1 MKVKIIAAFTGLSL
15 ISAPATA
22 NDEFIG
28 GLMGAMIGAAITS
41 QGNSNTN
48 KRRSNNK
55 PKVSS
60 ATRQKNKEIQEAL
73 NYFGFIAGV
82 PDGVLGRKSRTAM
95 SQMQACINRPI
106 TGKLDAFE
114 EQFLKSSFFKAQ
126 AGGNETLR
134 LVASKPNGYCGVLQ
148 HYHQELVQP
157 TAKAIVAQQNTA
169 PAVQQNTTPTIQQ
182 NTTAAAQQNTT
193 VVLNQQ
199 NTQNNNTITNN
210 TLVVIDSELQT
221 KFDLMVAQLKLL
233 EQIQTHI
240 DAKAVD
246 ESSTRKLT
254 TVIERMEQ
262 LRSTIRKVKKETKGK
277 YGTPI
282 KPTNA
287 NLGVTAVKASEVF
300 PRVPYYI
307 PGTDETGEMWVKP
320 YVTDGGVLMYDFNFV
335 ASHSDFERIKDTIE
349 MSSKNV
355 RSVAEAL
362 VKVTKWS
369 DVAISK
375 GMRRR
380 YQKSAVCFPQ
390 EMCGKSEA
398 GNNSAEVIF
407 MLYEDGSTAA
417 RLQENKGRFR
427 SGYNLSV
434 ESGLLLSAYMD
445 YMAEIGENEFEA
457 NTMTDK
463 DLDMVFKD

>member
-1 MKVKIIAAFTGLSL
+1 MKKKFITAAACLAMSA
-15 ISAPATA
+15 APAAA
-22 NDEFIG
+22 NDDFVK
-28 GLMGAMIGAAITS
+28 GLMGVMIGAAIAN
-41 QGNSNTN
+41 QGNANTRARN
-48 KRRSNNK
+48 AAPSGGGGV
-55 PKVSS
+55 PS
-60 ATRQKNKEIQEAL
+60 AERQKNKESQEAL
-73 NYFGFIAGV
+73 NYFGFDAGV
-82 PDGVLGRKSRTAM
+82 PDGVFGRKSRTAV

-106 TGKLDAFE
+106 TGTLDAFE
-114 EQFLKSSFFKAQ
+114 VQFLKNSYFKAQ

-148 HYHQELVQP
+148 QYHLELTQPAQPVQVVQP
-157 TAKAIVAQQNTA
+157 APVPQPVPQA
-169 PAVQQNTTPTIQQ
+169 PAPRVAT
-182 NTTAAAQQNTT
+182 QQNTT

-199 NTQNNNTITNN
+199 TTQTNN
-210 TLVVIDSELQT
+210 VVVVIDAELQT

-233 EQIQTHI
+233 EQIQAHI
-240 DAKAVD
+240 DAKVTNEA
-246 ESSTRKLT
+246 SRRKLA
-254 TVIERMEQ
+254 TVMERMGQ
-262 LRSTIRKVKKETKGK
+262 LRSMIREIKQETKGK

-307 PGTDETGEMWVKP
+307 PGTDETGELWIKP
-320 YVTDGGVLMYDFNFV
+320 YVTDDGRLMYDFNFV
-335 ASHSDFERIKDTIE
+335 AAFSDFERIKDTIE
-349 MSSKNV
+349 MTSENV
-355 RSVAEAL
+355 RDVADAL
-362 VKVTKWS
+362 VKVTEWS
-369 DVAISK
+369 DLALSK

-380 YQKSAVCFPQ
+380 YEKSAVCFPQ
-390 EMCGKSEA
+390 EMCGKTEA

-445 YMAEIGENEFEA
+445 YMAEVGEKEFEA
-457 NTMTDK
+457 NTMTDS
-463 DLDMVFKD
+463 DLDNMFKD

>member
-1 MKVKIIAAFTGLSL
+1 MGGSMKFKIIAILTCSSL
-15 ISAPATA
+15 ITSPTLA
-22 NDEFIG
+22 NDDFVS
-28 GLMGAMIGAAITS
+28 GLMGAMIGAAISS
-41 QGNSNTN
+41 QGNANTN
-48 KRRSNNK
+48 KKRSNK
-55 PKVSS
+55 SRISS

-82 PDGVLGRKSRTAM
+82 PDGVLGRKSRIAM
-95 SQMQACINRPI
+95 SQFQACINRPI

-114 EQFLKSSFFKAQ
+114 EQFLKNSFYKAQ
-126 AGGNETLR
+126 AGGNATLR
-134 LVASKPNGYCGVLQ
+134 LVATKSNGYCGVLQ
-148 HYHQELVQP
+148 EFHQELTQP
-157 TAKAIVAQQNTA
+157 VAQTNS
-169 PAVQQNTTPTIQQ
+169 
-182 NTTAAAQQNTT
+182 AQQNTT
-193 VVLNQQ
+193 GGVTQNTTVVVNQQ
-199 NTQNNNTITNN
+199 NTQTNTTVTNS

-233 EQIQTHI
+233 EQIQTHL
-240 DAKAVD
+240 DAKATD
-246 ESSTRKLT
+246 ESSKRKLA
-254 TVIERMEQ
+254 TVIDGIDE
-262 LRSTIRKVKKETKGK
+262 LRGMIREVKSQTKVK

-320 YVTDGGVLMYDFNFV
+320 HVTDGGELMYDFNFV
-335 ASHSDFERIKDTIE
+335 ASHSDFERIKDTIG
-349 MSSKNV
+349 MSSNNV
-355 RSVAEAL
+355 RAVAEAL

-380 YQKSAVCFPQ
+380 YEKSAVCFPQ
-390 EMCGKSEA
+390 DMCGKSEA

-457 NTMTDK
+457 NTMTDE
-463 DLDMVFKD
+463 DLDIVFQD

>member
-1 MKVKIIAAFTGLSL
+1 MKKLITAAACLAMSA
-15 ISAPATA
+15 APAAA
-22 NDEFIG
+22 NDDFVK
-28 GLMGAMIGAAITS
+28 GLMGVMIGAAIAN
-41 QGNSNTN
+41 QGNANT
-48 KRRSNNK
+48 RARGAAPSGGGG
-55 PKVSS
+55 VSS
-60 ATRQKNKEIQEAL
+60 AERQKNKESQEAL
-73 NYFGFIAGV
+73 NYFGFDAGV
-82 PDGVLGRKSRTAM
+82 PDGVFGRKSRTAV
-95 SQMQACINRPI
+95 SQMQACLNRPI
-106 TGKLDAFE
+106 TGQLDAFE
-114 EQFLKSSFFKAQ
+114 AQFLKNSYFKAQ

-148 HYHQELVQP
+148 QYHLELTQPAQP
-157 TAKAIVAQQNTA
+157 TQVAQPA
-169 PAVQQNTTPTIQQ
+169 PAPQPVAQAPAPRVAT
-182 NTTAAAQQNTT
+182 QQNTT

-199 NTQNNNTITNN
+199 TTQTNN
-210 TLVVIDSELQT
+210 VVVVVDAELQT

-233 EQIQTHI
+233 EQIQAHI
-240 DAKAVD
+240 DAKVTNEA
-246 ESSTRKLT
+246 SRRKLA
-254 TVIERMEQ
+254 TVMERMGQ
-262 LRSTIRKVKKETKGK
+262 LRSMIREIKQETKGK

-320 YVTDGGVLMYDFNFV
+320 YVTDDGRLMYDFNFV
-335 ASHSDFERIKDTIE
+335 AAFSDFERIKDTIE
-349 MSSKNV
+349 MTSDNV
-355 RSVAEAL
+355 RDVAAAL
-362 VKVTKWS
+362 VKVTEWS
-369 DVAISK
+369 DLAISK

-380 YQKSAVCFPQ
+380 YEKSAVCFPQ
-390 EMCGKSEA
+390 EMCGKTEA

-445 YMAEIGENEFEA
+445 YMAEVGEKEFEA
-457 NTMTDK
+457 NTMTDS
-463 DLDMVFKD
+463 DLDNMFKD